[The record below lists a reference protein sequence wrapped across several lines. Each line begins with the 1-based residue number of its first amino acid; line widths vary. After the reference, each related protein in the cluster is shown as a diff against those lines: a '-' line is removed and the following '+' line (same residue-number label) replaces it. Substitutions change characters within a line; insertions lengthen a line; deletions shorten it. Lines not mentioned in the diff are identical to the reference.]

1 MSKDKK
7 DNQENDLNEEVIES
21 IREGLGLP
29 PKSKLEE
36 AYVTQAKKFNLS
48 TELLS
53 TKAKQAHQQLFEKY
67 VDTLNEISAQ
77 LDTVNKEDVTADHS
91 QFRSLKIDE
100 TYNCNAA
107 FLHALYFENISDLH
121 SKVSMDTLSFIRL
134 ERDFGTFDAWQKD
147 FIACSLASRNGWAI
161 TVYNGFLKRYM
172 NVVVDLNSQQVPI
185 NCFPVIVLDMWEH
198 AYYRDYLDDKKAYI
212 FAMMK
217 QLNWS
222 IIESRFKDAEKISK
236 VLK

>member
-1 MSKDKK
+1 MSKKDIK
-7 DNQENDLNEEVIES
+7 DNNLSDEVIS
-21 IREGLGLP
+21 AIREGLGLP
-29 PKSKLEE
+29 EKTINE

-53 TKAKQAHQQLFEKY
+53 SKTKEAHQKLFEKY
-67 VDTLNEISAQ
+67 VESLNHISAQ
-77 LDTVNKEDVTADHS
+77 LDTANREEANSNDS
-91 QFRSLKIDE
+91 NFRSLKIDE

-107 FLHALYFENISDLH
+107 FLHALYFENISDAH
-121 SKVSMDTLSFIRL
+121 SKIGMDTLSYLRL

-147 FIACSLASRNGWAI
+147 FIACALSARNGWAV

-172 NVVVDLNSQQVPI
+172 NVVVDLHSLNVPF
-185 NCFPVIVLDMWEH
+185 NCYPVVVLDMWEH
-198 AYYRDYLDDKKAYI
+198 SYYKDYVNDKKAYV

-217 QLNWS
+217 QFNWS
-222 IIESRFKDAEKISK
+222 TIESRFKDAEKISK

>member
-1 MSKDKK
+1 MAKK
-7 DNQENDLNEEVIES
+7 KETNKLNLSEDVIDS

-29 PKSKLEE
+29 PKSTLEE

-53 TKAKQAHQQLFEKY
+53 TKAKQSHQQLFEGY
-67 VDTLNEISAQ
+67 VESLNEISAQ
-77 LDTVNKEDVTADHS
+77 LDTVDRDDVNPRNSH
-91 QFRSLKIDE
+91 FRSLKIDE

-107 FLHALYFENISDLH
+107 FLHALYFENVSDLH
-121 SKVSMDTLSFIRL
+121 SQASMDSISFMRL

-147 FIACSLASRNGWAI
+147 FIACGLASRNGWAV

-172 NVVVDLNSQQVPI
+172 NIVIDLHSLNVPI
-185 NCFPVIVLDMWEH
+185 NCYPVVVMDMWEH
-198 AYYRDYLDDKKAYI
+198 AYYRDYLDDKKAFL

-217 QLNWS
+217 QFNWS
-222 IIESRFKDAEKISK
+222 IIEGRFKEAEKISK

>member
-1 MSKDKK
+1 MANKNDTPKD
-7 DNQENDLNEEVIES
+7 ELSEEVINS
-21 IREGLGLP
+21 IRDGLGLP
-29 PKSKLEE
+29 PKPVVNE

-53 TKAKQAHQQLFEKY
+53 NKAKLAHQQLFERY
-67 VDTLNEISAQ
+67 VESLNEISAQ
-77 LDTVNKEDVTADHS
+77 LDTVDRDAANSNHS
-91 QFRSLKIDE
+91 NFRSLKIDE
-100 TYNCNAA
+100 VYNCNAA

-121 SKVSMDTLSFIRL
+121 SKISMDSLSFIRL

-147 FIACSLASRNGWAI
+147 FIACAMSSRNGWAV

-172 NVVVDLNSQQVPI
+172 NVTVDLHNINVPI
-185 NCFPVIVLDMWEH
+185 NCYPVVILDMWEH
-198 AYYRDYLDDKKAYI
+198 SYYRDYLDDKKAYI

-222 IIESRFKDAEKISK
+222 VIENRFKDAEKISK